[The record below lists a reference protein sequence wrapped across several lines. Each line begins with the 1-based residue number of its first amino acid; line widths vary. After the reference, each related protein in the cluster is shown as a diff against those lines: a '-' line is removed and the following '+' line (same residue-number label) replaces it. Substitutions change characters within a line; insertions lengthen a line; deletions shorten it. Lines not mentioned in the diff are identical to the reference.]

1 MQPWMIEMTKGML
14 RGLPVSLLTR
24 MGLATLVAPKTRDWS
39 AAKAAMQE
47 YIDEQHEKQKQALSS

>member
-1 MQPWMIEMTKGML
+1 MIEMTKRML
-14 RGLPVSLLTR
+14 RGLPIGLLTR

-47 YIDEQHEKQKQALSS
+47 YIDEQHEKQEQALSS